1 MSSAQQ
7 TSPGRLIGLS
17 SDVSRRGSTSRYRTS
32 ERELR
37 CSGSIHTPLKTDSE
51 LKIDDLSRM
60 TDGYSGSDIRDIC
73 QSVQLRVVGELFD
86 EAGSENKEVQPRAI
100 DVNDFREVLKLRKP
114 SVSPQML
121 KAYAEWAENFKA
133 L

>member
-1 MSSAQQ
+1 M
-7 TSPGRLIGLS
+7 
-17 SDVSRRGSTSRYRTS
+17 
-32 ERELR
+32 LR
-37 CSGSIHTPLKTDSE
+37 QYTTPLKTDNE
-51 LKIDDLSRM
+51 LRIDDLSRM

-86 EAGSENKEVQPRAI
+86 EGGSENKEVQPRAI

-121 KAYAEWAENFKA
+121 KAYEEWAENFKA